1 MIINTD
7 NFAINF
13 LPSKKRLPVY
23 SAFARVLLKP
33 LQILYSTMFGTFKSG
48 NNSAN
53 WSNATAYVVGNQV
66 KYIDKAIYQCW
77 VAHTN
82 KIPTD
87 TAYWFK
93 IQDKFVGIEPRL
105 KYNAQHLLFEWA
117 LNQWFGTTFVNSPGD
132 SDIYIVGNALAQSA
146 FYVGGNETNSSL
158 AVKLNGEA
166 VSFIQAE
173 NLANSSIEFNIYVP
187 VAVWTALDTD
197 ATNRDKIIRQ
207 IADLYVYGGI
217 NYEIIAYP

>member
-33 LQILYSTMFGTFKSG
+33 LQILYSTMFGTFKNG
-48 NNSAN
+48 NNAAN

-93 IQDKFVGIEPRL
+93 IQDKFVGIEPRM
-105 KYNAQHLLFEWA
+105 KYNAHHLLFEWA
-117 LNQWFGTTFVNSPGD
+117 LNEWFGTTFVNTPGA
-132 SDIYIVGNALAQSA
+132 SDIYITNNSIIDTAFWVGITES
-146 FYVGGNETNSSL
+146 ESS
-158 AVKLNGEA
+158 V
-166 VSFIQAE
+166 VSYNNVDISGWIQAE
-173 NLANSSIEFNIYVP
+173 NLNNTVYYFTINVP
-187 VAVWTALDTD
+187 TSVWTALDTD
-197 ATNRDKIIRQ
+197 PTNRDKIISTF
-207 IADLYVYGGI
+207 ADNYVYAGI
-217 NYEIIAYP
+217 NYDITTY